1 MAFLKEEGISR
12 LDIVSY
18 ISHGISKLLPAKTGV
33 PGQGGPSPDEEGE
46 EAPADPLAQ
55 FAVNLNERARAGDID
70 PLIGRQSQV
79 ERALHVLARRR
90 KNNPL
95 FVGDAGVG
103 KTAIVEGLARRIE
116 LGEAPPAL
124 AGATIYALDMGAM
137 VAGTRYRG
145 DFEERFK
152 AVLKALAE
160 KDNAIVFIDELHT
173 IVGAGAASGG
183 AMDASNLIKPALA
196 NGKLRCIGTTTH
208 KEYRSYIEKDRAL
221 ARRFQAIEV
230 DEPSIEDTIKVLT
243 GLREQYE
250 EFHGVSY
257 TNKSLRAAAELSA
270 RYLNDRRLP
279 DKAIDLIDEAGAA
292 TKLKKGKIK
301 GTRRRVRSRDIE
313 TVLATMARIPPRRVE
328 ADDRERL
335 ANLDGELKGKIYG
348 QDPAVERVAQAIKMN
363 RAGLGLPNRPI
374 GSFLFAGPTGV
385 GKTELA
391 KQLAETLGVQF
402 LRFDMSEY
410 MERHTV
416 SRLIG
421 APPGYVGFDQGGL
434 LTDAIHQNPHAVLL
448 LDEIEKA
455 HPDLFNLLLQVMDH
469 GALTDNNG
477 RKSDFRHVIL
487 IMTSNVGARELSR
500 RMPGFGTGGEERFGD
515 TDEAFRRMFSPEFR
529 NRLDAKVDFAPL
541 DPAVMSRIVDK
552 FIGRAVGAAGR
563 EEGQDRPDRSGP
575 RLSGQEGLR
584 PAQRRAPAGARHPG
598 RGQAAADR
606 RAAVRQA
613 GRRRHRPDRRRRRQ
627 DHVRDRRRLRPVP
640 PRRARRIT
648 ASGSSSPIAA
658 RGTAPAGRRR
668 RTGRPVRL
676 PTAPPRLI
684 AITSSALPGGAQAG
698 GDGGGHQLDGGAP
711 EHPERHPVE
720 QLQQDQRRRR
730 ARDRRSQPAHGAGD
744 EGRRQQA
751 VQAEPAVQPVKVQQ
765 RQHLGGDA
773 DRVGQ
778 PPRQRPQAQV
788 AQEHAQEHVVG
799 GHARPVQR
807 AGNQQ
812 QAQPAVV
819 QQGAH
824 VGHPW
829 SRGALAGAAQLQG
842 CDEGAAQPDP
852 HRHRNQRPDRRT
864 QPRWISTPTVMHAQT
879 KPTEPHWR
887 SRP

>member
-1 MAFLKEEGISR
+1 MLSPELETAIRHALDDATKRGHEFSGLEHLLLALMVDEKTSDVIKHCGGSIARLIKKLEKFLDEEITPLPEEDRERAQPTLAFARVVQRAVNHVLGAGKEQAGGPNVLVAFFSEAESNAVAFLKEEGISR
-12 LDIVSY
+12 LDVISY

-33 PGQGGPSPDEEGE
+33 PGDDGPSADEDADEP
-46 EAPADPLAQ
+46 PADPLAQ
-55 FAVNLNERARAGDID
+55 FAVNLNERARAGEID
-70 PLIGRQSQV
+70 PLIGRKAQI

-116 LGEAPPAL
+116 LGEAPAAL

-221 ARRFQAIEV
+221 ARRFQPIEV
-230 DEPSIEDTIKVLT
+230 DEPSIEETIKVLQ
-243 GLREQYE
+243 GLRERYE
-250 EFHGVSY
+250 EFHGVGY
-257 TNKSLRAAAELSA
+257 TDKSLRAAAELSS

-292 TKLKKGKIK
+292 AKLKKGKIK
-301 GTRRRVRSRDIE
+301 GQKRRVRSKDIE
-313 TVLATMARIPPRRVE
+313 VVLASMARIPARTVE

-335 ANLDGELKGKIYG
+335 AHLESDLKAKIYG

-363 RAGLGLPNRPI
+363 RAGLGLPQRPI
-374 GSFLFAGPTGV
+374 GAFVFAGPTGV

-469 GALTDNNG
+469 GSLTDNNG
-477 RKSDFRHVIL
+477 RKSDFRHVVL

-500 RMPGFGTGGEERFGD
+500 RMPGFGAAGDQRFGD
-515 TDEAFRRMFSPEFR
+515 TDEAFKRMFSPEFR

-541 DPAVMSRIVDK
+541 DPKVMGQIVDK
-552 FIGRAVGAAGR
+552 FIAELGTQLAERKVKIELSSAARAYLGKKGY
-563 EEGQDRPDRSGP
+563 DPMN
-575 RLSGQEGLR
+575 
-584 PAQRRAPAGARHPG
+584 GARPLG
-598 RGQAAADR
+598 RVIQDEIK
-606 RAAVRQA
+606 
-613 GRRRHRPDRRRRRQ
+613 RPLTDEM
-627 DHVRDRRRLRPVP
+627 LFGKL
-640 PRRARRIT
+640 
-648 ASGSSSPIAA
+648 ASG
-658 RGTAPAGRRR
+658 GTVRVDVADDKVTFAFN
-668 RTGRPVRL
+668 TAKALLPV
-676 PTAPPRLI
+676 
-684 AITSSALPGGAQAG
+684 
-698 GDGGGHQLDGGAP
+698 
-711 EHPERHPVE
+711 
-720 QLQQDQRRRR
+720 
-730 ARDRRSQPAHGAGD
+730 
-744 EGRRQQA
+744 
-751 VQAEPAVQPVKVQQ
+751 
-765 RQHLGGDA
+765 
-773 DRVGQ
+773 
-778 PPRQRPQAQV
+778 
-788 AQEHAQEHVVG
+788 
-799 GHARPVQR
+799 
-807 AGNQQ
+807 N
-812 QAQPAVV
+812 
-819 QQGAH
+819 
-824 VGHPW
+824 
-829 SRGALAGAAQLQG
+829 
-842 CDEGAAQPDP
+842 
-852 HRHRNQRPDRRT
+852 
-864 QPRWISTPTVMHAQT
+864 
-879 KPTEPHWR
+879 
-887 SRP
+887 